1 MKPQLFTLQSFYK
14 QTMNKKLTAISQ
26 KLNHVQ
32 FRLPIPFVEFNC
44 PGVFLLTPKKI
55 SNSLPPD
62 GCTA

>member
-32 FRLPIPFVEFNC
+32 FRLPIPLVEVQLSWC
-44 PGVFLLTPKKI
+44 VSIDPKE
-55 SNSLPPD
+55 NL
-62 GCTA
+62 